1 MSGNDH
7 SGRRSQQ
14 RPGSHVRLAV
24 HASRSQEPPAMFA
37 LPSPVLVVAAIVL
50 FPVVLAGSML
60 LDAFETEL
68 EERPAQ

>member
-1 MSGNDH
+1 PQGAAVVDAAHLGRSGLQAAQAPE
-7 SGRRSQQ
+7 G
-14 RPGSHVRLAV
+14 
-24 HASRSQEPPAMFA
+24 A